1 MKTNEL
7 LKQILQKLD
16 ALLAVVQ
23 GMTDEASPDLVAV
36 DTAISVITGELKVKL
51 GQ

>member
-1 MKTNEL
+1 MKTNDL

-23 GMTDEASPDLVAV
+23 SMNGEAPPDLVAI
-36 DTAISVITGELKVKL
+36 DTQITMITGELKAKL
-51 GQ
+51 G